1 MNKYRKAGII
11 LIVGVLAVLF
21 MTVAF
26 LTTQTNEDYY
36 AQVDNRWVTEI
47 APHGLM
53 NYKYSLVAYNSRA
66 CLKNK
71 NCTKRMFYF
80 PFS

>member
-26 LTTQTNEDYY
+26 LTTQTNEDC
-36 AQVDNRWVTEI
+36 ALCQKQEER
-47 APHGLM
+47 
-53 NYKYSLVAYNSRA
+53 
-66 CLKNK
+66 
-71 NCTKRMFYF
+71 
-80 PFS
+80 

>member
-53 NYKYSLVAYNSRA
+53 NYN
-66 CLKNK
+66 
-71 NCTKRMFYF
+71 
-80 PFS
+80 